1 MLLQSP
7 PPDATIFQGF
17 DFTTALDQ
25 IQPQGSPCARDQASL
40 RSTTILDA
48 VSQTA
53 VVRPIV
59 FNRELALER
68 LGGLQ
73 DLLVDVLRLIQVES
87 PKVHATIHRSL
98 AERDAVEL
106 QRAAHTL
113 KGTVSIVGAADLVKR
128 LASVEKLAAACDFP
142 RVARELPEIRR
153 QFDDLQAGIASEL
166 QKQF

>member
-17 DFTTALDQ
+17 DFATALDQ
-25 IQPQGSPCARDQASL
+25 IKPQDSPCGVDRVPQ
-40 RSTTILDA
+40 RSTAILDA

-59 FNRELALER
+59 FNREQALER

-73 DLLVDVLRLIQVES
+73 ELLVDVMRLIQEES
-87 PKVHATIHRSL
+87 PKVHSEIHRSL
-98 AERDAVEL
+98 AKRDAVEL

-113 KGTVSIVGAADLVKR
+113 KGTASIVGATDLVKR
-128 LASVEKLAAACDFP
+128 LAHVEKLAAAFDFP
-142 RVARELPEIRR
+142 RVAHELPEIRR
-153 QFDDLQAGIASEL
+153 QLDDLQACIASEL
-166 QKQF
+166 QKHF